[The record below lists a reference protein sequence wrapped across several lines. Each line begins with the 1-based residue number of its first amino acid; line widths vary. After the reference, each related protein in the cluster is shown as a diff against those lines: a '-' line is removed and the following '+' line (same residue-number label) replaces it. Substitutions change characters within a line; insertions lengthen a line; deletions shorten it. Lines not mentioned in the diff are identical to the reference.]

1 MMKILISYW
10 INKQEPKVLEIELDE
25 QETLKNA
32 ERHISR
38 ALDQDVILVPTI
50 IKDAKNSQ
58 TVVEYCQKIQ
68 KSAPEVHFN
77 ALIRTSLDEKEQAVL
92 ASLLADSDNN
102 LKDVRNLVE
111 FLGTVLPKDV
121 QEALVVRFTNK
132 TNMFGQTYK
141 DNISKAVE
149 TYESRYS
156 VQVHPYPWLAAG
168 ASNVIVHRN
177 AFNELFVALVYN
189 QRRDRRL
196 TTDVL
201 RQAGIPDYWKLP
213 EGYMHPKPCKG
224 GENGIAL
231 VSSDDMDESEELML
245 KNIPMQEA
253 YKTIKVKHSGI
264 FKSHE
269 EQSSYDNSTKECA
282 VRESYEEVG
291 YKASLEDVQLVSQ
304 REENRLIPTIAN
316 VYLIKT
322 KQRSDIVPPSLTVD
336 GVEIKEAM
344 WGKLKAFRFEQDH
357 TKVEKIRIVLDYYD
371 EDGNCYP
378 VEVPIK
384 YALMIGQAI
393 RKLRDEEIQKGSMI
407 EEFALFAS
415 RENIEARVK
424 QILKTPSLNKHQKT
438 LQDVFGASPESYL
451 LIEGVSNS
459 PGNLAQEKDDN
470 LKALANLGKKA
481 ENYHKKIM
489 ALASAFKNAPFDQP
503 LNAEQLIEIV
513 KEVPVI
519 ESNLFRSR
527 ITLFPLARL
536 YSATCVPNEKKPE
549 EITIPWPLSN
559 NC

>member
-1 MMKILISYW
+1 MKIFISYW
-10 INKQEPKVLEIELDE
+10 VDKQQSKILTIELDGR
-25 QETLKNA
+25 ETLKNA
-32 ERHISR
+32 KQHISR
-38 ALDQDVILVPTI
+38 ALEQDVILVPTI

-58 TVVEYCQKIQ
+58 TVLEYCQKIQ
-68 KSAPEVHFN
+68 ENVPEVHFN
-77 ALIRTSLDEKEQAVL
+77 ALNRASLDEKEQAVL
-92 ASLLADSDNN
+92 ASLLDDSDNN

-111 FLGTVLPKDV
+111 FLSTALPKDV

-141 DNISKAVE
+141 DTISKAVE
-149 TYESRYS
+149 THESRYS

-231 VSSDDMDESEELML
+231 VSPDDMDESEELML
-245 KNIPMQEA
+245 KNTPMQEA
-253 YKTIKVKHSGI
+253 YKAIKVKHTGI
-264 FKSHE
+264 VRSHE
-269 EQSSYDNSTKECA
+269 ENSSYDNGTKECA

-291 YKASLEDVQLVSQ
+291 YKASLEDVQFVSQ

-322 KQRSDIVPPSLTVD
+322 KQRSDIAPPSLTVD

-344 WGKLKAFRFEQDH
+344 WGKLKAFRFEKDH

-384 YALMIGQAI
+384 YALMVGQAI
-393 RKLRDEEIQKGSMI
+393 RKLRDEEIQKGSMV

-438 LQDVFGASPESYL
+438 LQDILGTPPETYL
-451 LIEGVSNS
+451 LSEGIGNL
-459 PGNLAQEKDDN
+459 PGELAQEKADN
-470 LKALANLGKKA
+470 LKALASLGKEA
-481 ENYHKKIM
+481 ENYHKKIVV
-489 ALASAFKNAPFDQP
+489 LAAAFKNASLNQP
-503 LNAEQLIEIV
+503 LSAEQLTDIV
-513 KEVPVI
+513 KEGPVI
-519 ESNLFRSR
+519 ESNLFRSG

-536 YSATCVPNEKKPE
+536 HSATSMPNEKKSE
-549 EITIPWPLSN
+549 EIAIPWPLFN